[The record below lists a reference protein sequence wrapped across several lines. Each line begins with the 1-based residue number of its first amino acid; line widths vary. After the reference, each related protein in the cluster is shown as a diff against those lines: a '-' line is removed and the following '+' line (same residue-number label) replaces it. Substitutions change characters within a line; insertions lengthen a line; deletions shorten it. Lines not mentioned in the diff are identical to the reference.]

1 MQCTKTVVY
10 DQEKYQSILRSSAY
24 PGTYSYADSY
34 FMMIVQS
41 VAKVSTQGKYQEKLQ
56 ISVWLNHHVWVIPET
71 EQMCQLGVWLRC
83 MSKWLS
89 EIVLQ

>member
-41 VAKVSTQGKYQEKLQ
+41 VAKVSTQGKY
-56 ISVWLNHHVWVIPET
+56 
-71 EQMCQLGVWLRC
+71 
-83 MSKWLS
+83 
-89 EIVLQ
+89 